1 MIWQFAS
8 RYFRAK
14 KSTNAINIIAWVS
27 VSAIAVGAGALIV
40 ILSVFNGFEGLVKS
54 LYSTFYPS
62 VKISAVSGKSITL
75 TPAQLKK
82 IAGVKGVAYMTEVIE
97 EKAVLRYGQG
107 DQTIAILKGVDSN
120 YNKVAAVDKSMSR
133 GKFDTGNEHDGYT
146 AVLGIELEMA
156 LGVDVERDL
165 TPVSVYLPRRNVSS
179 VTTPEDALGSGILY
193 PAGSFAIQQEFNSK
207 YVITNIAFM
216 RGLLGMNED
225 EMSALEVKGSP
236 GLDDKVLKRRL
247 QDVLGAD
254 YNLQT
259 RYEQNQAL
267 YAIMQTEKWAVYVIM
282 SFILVI
288 AAFNMIG
295 SLYMLVMEKQ
305 KDITILKAMGARPQL
320 ITRIFLAEGM
330 IIAAIGTAIGFG
342 ISIGFCLLQQHFG
355 LIRLEEDSFLV
366 NAYPVSM
373 HISDFML
380 VSVTI
385 IIIGGAASWYPAR
398 RAGKQGIELKAT

>member
-1 MIWQFAS
+1 LIWQFAS

-27 VSAIAVGAGALIV
+27 VSAIAVGAGALII

-75 TPAQLKK
+75 TPEQLRQ
-82 IAGVKGVAYMTEVIE
+82 IAGVKGVAHMTEVVE

-120 YNKVAAVDKSMSR
+120 YNKVAEVDQSIAR
-133 GKFDTGNEHDGYT
+133 GAFDTGNEDAYK
-146 AVLGIELEMA
+146 AVFGVELELALGI
-156 LGVDVERDL
+156 DVEREL
-165 TPVSVYLPRRNVSS
+165 TPVSVYLPRRNVST
-179 VTTPEDALGSGILY
+179 VTMPEDALGSGVLY
-193 PAGSFAIQQEFNSK
+193 PSGSFAIQQEFNSK

-216 RGLLGMNED
+216 RSLLGMNEN
-225 EMSALEVKGSP
+225 EMSALEVKGEP
-236 GLDDKVLKRRL
+236 GLDNMVLKQRV
-247 QDVLGAD
+247 QAVLGNG
-254 YNLQT
+254 YTVQT

-305 KDITILKAMGARPQL
+305 KDITILKAMGARPGL

-330 IIAAIGTAIGFG
+330 IIAGFGTLIGFG
-342 ISIGFCLLQQHFG
+342 ISILFCVLQQKFG
-355 LIRLEEDSFLV
+355 LIRLEEESFLV
-366 NAYPVSM
+366 SAYPVSM
-373 HISDFML
+373 HLGDFIL

-385 IIIGGAASWYPAR
+385 IVIAVAASWYPAT
-398 RAGKQGIELKAT
+398 RAGRQGIELKAT